1 MAVTQTTEE
10 PRPPLLQVVGENVY
24 RRRVLRLPKLSQ
36 EELSRRSGVALNTIA
51 VLEAARD
58 PAKAPKANSP
68 KLVTLELLAEA
79 LGCEPWD
86 LLRWDSAT
94 RVKRNGAKRPR
105 LDIVAGQGN
114 GSEPSQQPLL
124 GSAS

>member
-1 MAVTQTTEE
+1 M
-10 PRPPLLQVVGENVY
+10 
-24 RRRVLRLPKLSQ
+24 SQ

-94 RVKRNGAKRPR
+94 RVKRNGSKRPR
-105 LDIVAGQGN
+105 FGVLEGQGEGTQARQAPLVAGVR
-114 GSEPSQQPLL
+114 
-124 GSAS
+124 